1 MIHFKSE
8 EDLIQHACSITHHAR
23 ELRFWDNYLQMN
35 QGEYARIQ
43 RDLNMTRL
51 DGIFKKIKMN
61 NTERLAALKYILQAK
76 NI

>member
-1 MIHFKSE
+1 
-8 EDLIQHACSITHHAR
+8 
-23 ELRFWDNYLQMN
+23 MN